1 MLGNPLK
8 ALFCVGVAYMLIG
21 VLVPVLGLGGIS
33 GFNSGG
39 SIWSAIGGAGLP
51 PSTWPRSPPPASCST
66 ACSTP
71 YAMDAY
77 AAWDTPARHDTR
89 ADHPGGCAA
98 LLCLGAS
105 PRPLT

>member
-1 MLGNPLK
+1 
-8 ALFCVGVAYMLIG
+8 
-21 VLVPVLGLGGIS
+21 
-33 GFNSGG
+33 
-39 SIWSAIGGAGLP
+39 
-51 PSTWPRSPPPASCST
+51 
-66 ACSTP
+66 
-71 YAMDAY
+71 MDTY